1 MSDLPNVRPSSLD
14 ALRERVRFDLE
25 CLNYPARPW
34 VRTLAGEEDVL
45 DCAIVGGG
53 QYGQSLAF
61 GLLRER
67 VQRVVVFDAN
77 PPGLAGPWLT
87 FARMI
92 MLRTPKDL
100 TGPDMGI
107 GSLSFRAWYEAQ
119 HGAAGWEQLFRI
131 SRPDWQG
138 YLNWH
143 REVTGIDVR
152 PATRVTRITPL
163 GTRRFEIEVSTA
175 DGTLQRFKTKTVV
188 LATGAEGSGARVKP
202 PIFDGISSD
211 RHAHTN
217 DLIDFGRLKGARVG
231 ILGAGAS
238 SFDNA
243 SAALEAGAVS
253 ADLCFRRPQLP
264 LSNPRRW
271 MEFAGYLAHYPEL
284 SDAERWHY
292 MKRLYDIS
300 QPPPEPTFKKA
311 TSLPGFRLR
320 PATPWLSL
328 REQNGVVVA
337 ETPQGNLEFDFV
349 IAGTGIVVDLQR
361 RPELS
366 AISPHIALWGDR
378 FQPEPGQEDARLAKF
393 PYLDRFGAFIAKDPE
408 TAPWASRIFAIFR
421 GATLSLGPSSA
432 SNSNIRYTAPRMV
445 SGITRQLFLEDAAA
459 TRAEFDSQ
467 AHHELA
473 PDAVTAA
480 GGR

>member
-1 MSDLPNVRPSSLD
+1 
-14 ALRERVRFDLE
+14 
-25 CLNYPARPW
+25 
-34 VRTLAGEEDVL
+34 
-45 DCAIVGGG
+45 
-53 QYGQSLAF
+53 
-61 GLLRER
+61 
-67 VQRVVVFDAN
+67 
-77 PPGLAGPWLT
+77 
-87 FARMI
+87 
-92 MLRTPKDL
+92 
-100 TGPDMGI
+100 
-107 GSLSFRAWYEAQ
+107 
-119 HGAAGWEQLFRI
+119 
-131 SRPDWQG
+131 
-138 YLNWH
+138 
-143 REVTGIDVR
+143 
-152 PATRVTRITPL
+152 
-163 GTRRFEIEVSTA
+163 
-175 DGTLQRFKTKTVV
+175 
-188 LATGAEGSGARVKP
+188 VKP

-217 DLIDFGRLKGARVG
+217 DLIDFSTLKGARVG

-243 SAALEAGAVS
+243 SAALEAGAAS

-292 MKRLYDIS
+292 MNRLYDIS

-311 TSLPGFRLR
+311 TSFPGFRLR

-328 REQNGVVVA
+328 RERHGAVVA
-337 ETPQGNLEFDFV
+337 ETPQGDLEFDFV

-378 FQPEPGQEDARLAKF
+378 FQPMPGQEDTRLAKF
-393 PYLDRFGAFIAKDPE
+393 PYLDRFGAFTAKDPA

-432 SNSNIRYTAPRMV
+432 SNSNIRYTAPRIV

-459 TRAEFDSQ
+459 TRAEFDLQ
-467 AHHELA
+467 AHHELT
-473 PDAVTAA
+473 PEAVSAA

>member
-1 MSDLPNVRPSSLD
+1 MPHPSGALPSGLE
-14 ALRERVRFDLE
+14 ALRERVNFDLE

-34 VRTLAGEEDVL
+34 VRTEPGDEDVL

-119 HGAAGWEQLFRI
+119 HGRDGWEKLFRI

-143 REVTGIDVR
+143 RDVTGIDVR
-152 PATRVTRITPL
+152 PERRVTRVTPVSAN
-163 GTRRFEIEVSTA
+163 RFELEVQCA
-175 DGTLQRFKTKTVV
+175 DGTIERFRSRTVV

-202 PIFDGISSD
+202 PIFDGLPKSL
-211 RHAHTN
+211 HAHTN
-217 DLIDFGRLKGARVG
+217 DLIDFTALRGARIG

-243 SAALEAGAVS
+243 SAALEAGARS
-253 ADLCFRRPQLP
+253 AELCFRRPQLP
-264 LSNPRRW
+264 LANPRRW

-284 SDAERWHY
+284 PDAERWHY

-320 PATPWLSL
+320 PGTPWLSV
-328 REQNGVVVA
+328 REKNGAVA
-337 ETPQGNLEFDFV
+337 VETPQGSLEFDFV
-349 IAGTGIVVDLQR
+349 IAGTGITVDLSQR
-361 RPELS
+361 QELAS
-366 AISPHIALWGDR
+366 VTPHIALWGDR
-378 FQPEPGQEDARLAKF
+378 FTPAADQEDTRLARF
-393 PYLDRFGAFIAKDPE
+393 PYLDRFGAFTEKVPG

-432 SNSNIRYTAPRMV
+432 SNSNIRYTAPRIV
-445 SGITRQLFLEDAAA
+445 SGITRALFLEGAEA
-459 TRAEFDSQ
+459 TRTEFDSQ
-467 AHHELA
+467 SHHELA
-473 PDAVTAA
+473 PDTVSAVVAK
-480 GGR
+480 

>member
-1 MSDLPNVRPSSLD
+1 MSDLSNVRPSSLE
-14 ALRERVRFDLE
+14 ALRDRVRFDLD

-152 PATRVTRITPL
+152 PATRVTRITPI
-163 GTRRFEIEVSTA
+163 GTSRFEIEVSAA
-175 DGTLQRFKTKTVV
+175 DGSVQRFKSKTVV

-217 DLIDFGRLKGARVG
+217 DLIDFSRLKGA
-231 ILGAGAS
+231 GAQ
-238 SFDNA
+238 NA
-243 SAALEAGAVS
+243 DACAL
-253 ADLCFRRPQLP
+253 
-264 LSNPRRW
+264 
-271 MEFAGYLAHYPEL
+271 
-284 SDAERWHY
+284 
-292 MKRLYDIS
+292 
-300 QPPPEPTFKKA
+300 
-311 TSLPGFRLR
+311 
-320 PATPWLSL
+320 
-328 REQNGVVVA
+328 
-337 ETPQGNLEFDFV
+337 
-349 IAGTGIVVDLQR
+349 
-361 RPELS
+361 
-366 AISPHIALWGDR
+366 
-378 FQPEPGQEDARLAKF
+378 
-393 PYLDRFGAFIAKDPE
+393 
-408 TAPWASRIFAIFR
+408 
-421 GATLSLGPSSA
+421 
-432 SNSNIRYTAPRMV
+432 
-445 SGITRQLFLEDAAA
+445 
-459 TRAEFDSQ
+459 
-467 AHHELA
+467 
-473 PDAVTAA
+473 
-480 GGR
+480 